1 MPVYYTLDVYH
12 NNEFC
17 YSKHCKFV
25 NLKQAMKVFCSWTS
39 YNPTEW
45 SYRNIRSSNSC
56 DYSVDKRHQCDFTN
70 LYLDF
75 V

>member
-1 MPVYYTLDVYH
+1 MPVYYTLDVYQ

-17 YSKHCKFV
+17 YSKHCKFI
-25 NLKQAMKVFCSWTS
+25 NLKQFMKVLCSWS
-39 YNPTEW
+39 SSNPTEW
-45 SYRNIRSSNSC
+45 SYRNIKMSNSH
-56 DYSVDKRHQCDFTN
+56 DYSLDKHNQSDFTN